1 MSCPSSVLDP
11 VDVLQAATRPGATI
25 DDIRAR
31 VEARVGA
38 AFRTQTARR
47 QAGRDVHTLTI
58 SGVGTCLR
66 RAAFTMGRVP
76 VSEQRRQEEARQAML
91 GTIIHEFLLPSMAE
105 LVPGALI
112 EHEVV
117 LKAAGL
123 EVTGRLDWLWVDPVT
138 GDAEVG
144 DLKTV
149 REWALN
155 GVFRNGVF
163 DEHHLQVW
171 SYAKAAWQAGY
182 RVRWVWWLYMDRSTG
197 LIKVM
202 VEEFNV
208 ERAYAVLQRITRI
221 KMFAVGNPDAAPR
234 EARGPGF
241 SPVCDHCPWLRR
253 CWGETARPGVTGV
266 QKILAG
272 TEQGINEA
280 LRLLFKASGVSAA
293 AKDDAAFAKA
303 VLADV
308 PDGVYGGLRLK
319 RRPSGKSMRQAEARQ
334 LLLDAGL
341 KVPEV
346 EKEKAMLVSAVGS

>member
-1 MSCPSSVLDP
+1 
-11 VDVLQAATRPGATI
+11 VLQAATRPGATI
-25 DDIRAR
+25 DDIRDR

-38 AFRTQTARR
+38 TFRTQTARR
-47 QAGRDVHTLTI
+47 QEHRDVHTLTA

-66 RAAFTMGRVP
+66 RAVFTMGRVP
-76 VSEQRRQEEARQAML
+76 VSEPSRQDEARQAML

-105 LVPGALI
+105 LVPGSFVELP
-112 EHEVV
+112 VV

-123 EVTGRLDWLWVDPVT
+123 EITGTLDWLWVDPVT

-155 GVFRNGVF
+155 GVVRNGVF

-171 SYAKAAWQAGY
+171 TYALAASQAGY

-197 LIKVM
+197 LIKVI
-202 VEEFNV
+202 VEEFTV
-208 ERAYAVLQRITRI
+208 KRAYTVVQRVALI
-221 KMFAVGNPDAAPR
+221 KKFATSNPDAAPR

-253 CWGETARPGVTGV
+253 CWGETAQPGVRGV

-272 TEQGINEA
+272 TEQGIHEA
-280 LRLLFKASGVSAA
+280 LLLLFNASGASAA
-293 AKDDAAFAKA
+293 AKADADFAKV

-308 PDGVYGGLRLK
+308 PDGVYRGLRLK
-319 RRPSGKSMRQAEARQ
+319 RRPSGKGLRQAEARQ

-341 KVPEV
+341 QVPEV